1 MSRFKRFSLVSTC
14 AIWPSPIRHLARV
27 AAPLS
32 CSSHQVLPPPSS
44 CGHST
49 LQAGCRHSVPPPV
62 RPFANRTPLNPAL
75 FARPSACAVRPSAGL
90 HSHLD
95 RRCAPALFTPLAADV
110 VCCSSATDV
119 CKSYVHVDS
128 RLLLCSASG
137 HMPLV
142 LTALGLDQTAVQHN
156 PLHWTGNLVY

>member
-32 CSSHQVLPPPSS
+32 RSSHQVLPPPSS

-49 LQAGCRHSVPPPV
+49 LQAGCRRLSVRSPTVRHSILRCSPV
-62 RPFANRTPLNPAL
+62 R
-75 FARPSACAVRPSAGL
+75 RPAVRPSAGL

-119 CKSYVHVDS
+119 CQSYVHVDS
-128 RLLLCSASG
+128 RLLLCSVSG